1 MDSLLRDSVTSERF
15 RIYTFFKFRLILILL
30 KCTNGLV
37 QFLKVRA
44 IIYLRNFYFLTKMK
58 IVRDKGLITEQD
70 PESDR
75 LTGHPFHPWRAR
87 IADR

>member
-44 IIYLRNFYFLTKMK
+44 IIKSSRRVTKMK

>member
-1 MDSLLRDSVTSERF
+1 MYEWIGSISKSSCNHKIFE
-15 RIYTFFKFRLILILL
+15 KS
-30 KCTNGLV
+30 
-37 QFLKVRA
+37 
-44 IIYLRNFYFLTKMK
+44 FLTKMK

>member
-44 IIYLRNFYFLTKMK
+44 IIKFSKFSFSHQNENCTRQ
-58 IVRDKGLITEQD
+58 RSHHG
-70 PESDR
+70 
-75 LTGHPFHPWRAR
+75 AR
-87 IADR
+87 SRE

>member
-1 MDSLLRDSVTSERF
+1 MHIFQVSTNS
-15 RIYTFFKFRLILILL
+15 YPL
-30 KCTNGLV
+30 KMYELV

-44 IIYLRNFYFLTKMK
+44 IIKSSKFSFSHKMK